1 MYSIANSTLALFY
14 KQYRQIVE
22 ITMNRTDGT
31 EYLTEADI
39 IQGGMTV
46 DRYCISGDK
55 IEIGSAIAAEL
66 TLKLDNREG
75 KFDDTNFE
83 GAELFV
89 RIGIKKWDA
98 GRWENAKVEYVP
110 IGYFTVDESPK
121 KALSIT
127 LSALDR
133 MVQFDKDFDADG
145 ITFPTTV
152 GNLLTYC
159 CTKCGV
165 PLKTIPETL
174 PNYSY
179 QVKECPQRENLT
191 YRQIIQWIGEITAT
205 CGYIDW
211 DGKLRMEWYSNT
223 DTVIDKSLRYTSDMN
238 EKDVTITGVQVEDDE
253 ENIYLAG
260 TDEYA
265 LNIEGNALIQ
275 YDHNVIAH
283 AVYEQVNGFT
293 YRPYTCTTKSLPH
306 LYPMDKISYVDK
318 NGVSHNS
325 IVTHWVYKLNGRT
338 HLTAKGVT
346 ATKENYAKAN
356 PLTAR
361 EAAVLAK
368 MKKANE
374 IELNSRQQAVL
385 ALNET
390 IVNSLGLFMSTV
402 EEGNGSIVYYYHNAA
417 TLEDSSVI
425 YTFREGGFAWTDDW
439 NDGDPVWQYGM
450 TKDGNAVL
458 NVLSTYKIQTE
469 YLDAGCVTAEKLSV
483 EYKQSVIDEI
493 TGAETRVTQS
503 FQAADGILSSKI
515 SEKAAQADLDDLTGR
530 VSTAETSIEQNAKEI
545 KLKATQT
552 SVDALGNTVSA
563 QGTQITQNAQAIT
576 LKAAQADL
584 DDLTGRVSTAEST
597 ISVQGNR
604 IALVV
609 NSSNSIKAAS
619 IVTAINGSASTVK
632 ISAKHIDIDG
642 ILTISNI
649 ATTDDIPTHTSDL
662 TNDSGFQTKSG
673 VTTIIGDTITTGYI
687 EGLGCEF
694 TSGKIGGWIV
704 ANGWLKSD
712 GSENG
717 VYCGLY
723 SGAYKTDAYY
733 TCNKPSLVNPGTYS
747 NGRFYAGASS
757 SEKVSDSKF
766 TVLDDGSL
774 YAEAAKIS
782 GVLTAA
788 AGSSIGDFSVTTDGN
803 LSLNTTANQSKYM
816 DVSKTYNSV
825 TYNTRVS
832 TGTIQL
838 SRASSTRTNY
848 ITIDNAGNSFPQLH
862 FGYGGVYDGIS
873 FKQYNATYMQVAGS
887 SSNFIIYDCGFGVYN
902 GGYHLG
908 VTCQIKIQTTTGDHV
923 YMRID
928 KGVITGLSQSLY
940 NTTTYPDK
948 SSGSI

>member
-1 MYSIANSTLALFY
+1 MYSIAKSTLDLFY
-14 KQYRQIVE
+14 RQYRQIVE
-22 ITMNRTDGT
+22 ITMNRTDST
-31 EYLTEADI
+31 EYLTEANI
-39 IQGGMTV
+39 IRGGMTV

-174 PNYSY
+174 PNHSY

-211 DGKLRMEWYSNT
+211 DGKLRMEWYSDT
-223 DTVIDKSLRYTSDMN
+223 DTVIDKSLRYSSDMN
-238 EKDVTITGVQVEDDE
+238 EKDVTITGVRVEDDE

-283 AVYEQVNGFT
+283 AVFERVNGFT

-361 EAAVLAK
+361 EATVLAK

-402 EEGNGSIVYYYHNAA
+402 EEENGSIVYYYHNAA

-439 NDGDPVWQYGM
+439 NDGTPVWKYGI
-450 TKDGNAVL
+450 TKDGNAL
-458 NVLSTYKIQTE
+458 YKILSAYKIQADLIESNSITAKQIKAGAIGGFTIDDKHIGIGMTSYNDSE
-469 YLDAGCVTAEKLSV
+469 HDGVYLGLDGIGLGKGKFYVRTDGFLFAKFGEVGNLKIIDKLYFGNESQYYIDANNDDSSYYIKLPDFQVNKAYGAVFSGELKSAKGTFEGELSAGSVLGGNIKIKGDKIWFEIMDNGESFRICDSEKNNYFYVGQNFISIFSKYYSDGSYKSDALSSGTTVYNNYGYGTVFTSFAGCLSGTWYSENSIAIV
-483 EYKQSVIDEI
+483 SDENNKNSI
-493 TGAETRVTQS
+493 S
-503 FQAADGILSSKI
+503 DI
-515 SEKAAQADLDDLTGR
+515 SEKYDVFFDNL
-530 VSTAETSIEQNAKEI
+530 NAKTYKYNYGTSGRLHTGFTAQGVKSALDAAEI
-545 KLKATQT
+545 ESMDFAGYVCKNNPDGTSSQYLRYEEFISINTWQIQKLKARIARLET
-552 SVDALGNTVSA
+552 TVSE
-563 QGTQITQNAQAIT
+563 
-576 LKAAQADL
+576 LKE
-584 DDLTGRVSTAEST
+584 V
-597 ISVQGNR
+597 
-604 IALVV
+604 
-609 NSSNSIKAAS
+609 
-619 IVTAINGSASTVK
+619 
-632 ISAKHIDIDG
+632 
-642 ILTISNI
+642 
-649 ATTDDIPTHTSDL
+649 
-662 TNDSGFQTKSG
+662 
-673 VTTIIGDTITTGYI
+673 
-687 EGLGCEF
+687 
-694 TSGKIGGWIV
+694 
-704 ANGWLKSD
+704 
-712 GSENG
+712 
-717 VYCGLY
+717 
-723 SGAYKTDAYY
+723 
-733 TCNKPSLVNPGTYS
+733 
-747 NGRFYAGASS
+747 
-757 SEKVSDSKF
+757 
-766 TVLDDGSL
+766 
-774 YAEAAKIS
+774 
-782 GVLTAA
+782 
-788 AGSSIGDFSVTTDGN
+788 
-803 LSLNTTANQSKYM
+803 
-816 DVSKTYNSV
+816 
-825 TYNTRVS
+825 
-832 TGTIQL
+832 
-838 SRASSTRTNY
+838 
-848 ITIDNAGNSFPQLH
+848 
-862 FGYGGVYDGIS
+862 
-873 FKQYNATYMQVAGS
+873 
-887 SSNFIIYDCGFGVYN
+887 
-902 GGYHLG
+902 
-908 VTCQIKIQTTTGDHV
+908 
-923 YMRID
+923 
-928 KGVITGLSQSLY
+928 
-940 NTTTYPDK
+940 
-948 SSGSI
+948 

>member
-174 PNYSY
+174 PNHSY

-211 DGKLRMEWYSNT
+211 DGKLRMEWYSDT

-283 AVYEQVNGFT
+283 AVFEKVNGFT

-318 NGVSHNS
+318 NGISHNS

-374 IELNSRQQAVL
+374 IELDSRQQAVL

-493 TGAETRVTQS
+493 SGAETRVTQS
-503 FQAADGILSSKI
+503 FQAADGILLSKI

-552 SVDALGNTVSA
+552 SVDELGNTVSA
-563 QGTQITQNAQAIT
+563 HGTQITQNAEAIT

-609 NSSNSIKAAS
+609 DSSNSIKAAS

-632 ISAKHIDIDG
+632 ISANHVDIDG
-642 ILTISNI
+642 ILTIGSI

-928 KGVITGLSQSLY
+928 KGVITGLSQSQY
-940 NTTTYPDK
+940 STTTYPDK

>member
-1 MYSIANSTLALFY
+1 
-14 KQYRQIVE
+14 
-22 ITMNRTDGT
+22 
-31 EYLTEADI
+31 
-39 IQGGMTV
+39 
-46 DRYCISGDK
+46 
-55 IEIGSAIAAEL
+55 
-66 TLKLDNREG
+66 
-75 KFDDTNFE
+75 
-83 GAELFV
+83 
-89 RIGIKKWDA
+89 
-98 GRWENAKVEYVP
+98 
-110 IGYFTVDESPK
+110 
-121 KALSIT
+121 
-127 LSALDR
+127 
-133 MVQFDKDFDADG
+133 
-145 ITFPTTV
+145 
-152 GNLLTYC
+152 
-159 CTKCGV
+159 
-165 PLKTIPETL
+165 
-174 PNYSY
+174 
-179 QVKECPQRENLT
+179 
-191 YRQIIQWIGEITAT
+191 
-205 CGYIDW
+205 
-211 DGKLRMEWYSNT
+211 
-223 DTVIDKSLRYTSDMN
+223 
-238 EKDVTITGVQVEDDE
+238 
-253 ENIYLAG
+253 
-260 TDEYA
+260 
-265 LNIEGNALIQ
+265 
-275 YDHNVIAH
+275 
-283 AVYEQVNGFT
+283 
-293 YRPYTCTTKSLPH
+293 
-306 LYPMDKISYVDK
+306 MD
-318 NGVSHNS
+318 
-325 IVTHWVYKLNGRT
+325 
-338 HLTAKGVT
+338 
-346 ATKENYAKAN
+346 
-356 PLTAR
+356 
-361 EAAVLAK
+361 
-368 MKKANE
+368 
-374 IELNSRQQAVL
+374 
-385 ALNET
+385 
-390 IVNSLGLFMSTV
+390 
-402 EEGNGSIVYYYHNAA
+402 
-417 TLEDSSVI
+417 
-425 YTFREGGFAWTDDW
+425 
-439 NDGDPVWQYGM
+439 
-450 TKDGNAVL
+450 
-458 NVLSTYKIQTE
+458 
-469 YLDAGCVTAEKLSV
+469 
-483 EYKQSVIDEI
+483 
-493 TGAETRVTQS
+493 
-503 FQAADGILSSKI
+503 
-515 SEKAAQADLDDLTGR
+515 
-530 VSTAETSIEQNAKEI
+530 
-545 KLKATQT
+545 
-552 SVDALGNTVSA
+552 
-563 QGTQITQNAQAIT
+563 
-576 LKAAQADL
+576 
-584 DDLTGRVSTAEST
+584 
-597 ISVQGNR
+597 
-604 IALVV
+604 
-609 NSSNSIKAAS
+609 SSNSIKAAS

-632 ISAKHIDIDG
+632 ISANHVDIDG
-642 ILTISNI
+642 ILTIGSI

>member
-31 EYLTEADI
+31 EYLSEADI

-174 PNYSY
+174 PNHSY
-179 QVKECPQRENLT
+179 QVKECPQRKNLT

-211 DGKLRMEWYSNT
+211 DGKLRMEWYSDT

-283 AVYEQVNGFT
+283 AVFERVNGFT

-318 NGVSHNS
+318 KGVSHNS

-439 NDGDPVWQYGM
+439 NDGNPIWQYGM

-458 NVLSTYKIQTE
+458 KVLSTYKIQTE
-469 YLDAGCVTAEKLSV
+469 YLDAGCVTAEKRSV

-493 TGAETRVTQS
+493 SGAETRVTQS

-530 VSTAETSIEQNAKEI
+530 VSTAE
-545 KLKATQT
+545 
-552 SVDALGNTVSA
+552 
-563 QGTQITQNAQAIT
+563 
-576 LKAAQADL
+576 
-584 DDLTGRVSTAEST
+584 ST

-609 NSSNSIKAAS
+609 DSSNSIKAAS

-632 ISAKHIDIDG
+632 ISADHVDIDG
-642 ILTISNI
+642 IVTVGNI
-649 ATTDDIPTHTSDL
+649 ATADDILTEAEVTVITNNTLLTTNVVAKNLMVNAANIVGTLTASQINAEGL
-662 TNDSGFQTKSG
+662 NVTNGTFTGSVVATNDINSESKTLINEHGIYFGNPFDQDLPSYMGDTSYSINNEGGSWLMTNIAIYYAPTITVQEIDWYSGLWYYKGWTITPDKITLRASYNDKDG
-673 VTTIIGDTITTGYI
+673 TTITKNGTISASDKNVKNSIDVFSDKYDTFFDNLIPRIYKYNNDTENQLHSGYVAQEVDNAVAVAGLTREDFAAI
-687 EGLGCEF
+687 CVEYEGTPKEKWGLMYDEF
-694 TSGKIGGWIV
+694 I
-704 ANGWLKSD
+704 
-712 GSENG
+712 
-717 VYCGLY
+717 
-723 SGAYKTDAYY
+723 
-733 TCNKPSLVNPGTYS
+733 
-747 NGRFYAGASS
+747 
-757 SEKVSDSKF
+757 
-766 TVLDDGSL
+766 
-774 YAEAAKIS
+774 
-782 GVLTAA
+782 
-788 AGSSIGDFSVTTDGN
+788 
-803 LSLNTTANQSKYM
+803 SLNTWQIQKL
-816 DVSKTYNSV
+816 KQ
-825 TYNTRVS
+825 RVAKLEK
-832 TGTIQL
+832 QL
-838 SRASSTRTNY
+838 SV
-848 ITIDNAGNSFPQLH
+848 LEE
-862 FGYGGVYDGIS
+862 
-873 FKQYNATYMQVAGS
+873 
-887 SSNFIIYDCGFGVYN
+887 
-902 GGYHLG
+902 
-908 VTCQIKIQTTTGDHV
+908 
-923 YMRID
+923 
-928 KGVITGLSQSLY
+928 QS
-940 NTTTYPDK
+940 
-948 SSGSI
+948 

>member
-22 ITMNRTDGT
+22 ITMNRTDGA

-55 IEIGSAIAAEL
+55 IEIGSAIASEL
-66 TLKLDNREG
+66 TLKLDNRDG

-98 GRWENAKVEYVP
+98 GQWENAKVEYVP

-121 KALSIT
+121 KASSIA

-133 MVQFDKDFDADG
+133 MVQFDKDFDADD

-174 PNYSY
+174 LNHSY

-211 DGKLRMEWYSNT
+211 DGKLRMEWYSDT
-223 DTVIDKSLRYTSDMN
+223 DTLIDKSLRYTSDMN

-275 YDHNVIAH
+275 HDHNVIART
-283 AVYEQVNGFT
+283 VFEKVNGFT

-306 LYPMDKISYVDK
+306 IYPMDKIAYIDK
-318 NGVSHNS
+318 KGVSHNS
-325 IVTHWVYKLNGRT
+325 IVTRWTYKLNGRT
-338 HLTAKGVT
+338 QLEAKGVT
-346 ATKENYAKAN
+346 ETKENYAKAN

-361 EAAVLAK
+361 EAAILAQ

-390 IVNSLGLFMSTV
+390 IVNSLGLFVSTV

-417 TLEDSSVI
+417 ILEDSSVI
-425 YTFREGGFAWTDDW
+425 YTFREGGFTWTDDW
-439 NDGDPVWQYGM
+439 NDGDPVWQHGI

-469 YLDAGCVTAEKLSV
+469 HLDAGCVTAEKLST

-493 TGAETRVTQS
+493 TGAETRITQS
-503 FQAADGILSSKI
+503 FQAADGILLSKI
-515 SEKAAQADLDDLTGR
+515 SEKATQAGLDDLTSR
-530 VSTAETSIEQNAKEI
+530 VSIAETSIEQNAQAI
-545 KLKATQT
+545 KLKASQT
-552 SVDALGNTVSA
+552 DIDS
-563 QGTQITQNAQAIT
+563 
-576 LKAAQADL
+576 
-584 DDLTGRVSTAEST
+584 LTGRVSSAEST
-597 ISVQGNR
+597 LSVQGNR
-604 IALVV
+604 ISLVV
-609 NSSNSIKAAS
+609 DSGNAIKAAS
-619 IVTAINGSASTVK
+619 IVTAINGTDSSVK
-632 ISAKHIDIDG
+632 ITASHVDIDG
-642 ILTISNI
+642 ILTVGN
-649 ATTDDIPTHTSDL
+649 L
-662 TNDSGFQTKSG
+662 TGN
-673 VTTIIGDTITTGYI
+673 VTTIVEDVVTTGYV
-687 EGLGCEF
+687 EALECAFEK
-694 TSGKIGGWIV
+694 GKVGGMTIGS
-704 ANGWLKSD
+704 AEMYYKSD
-712 GSENG
+712 GG
-717 VYCGLY
+717 YTGLY
-723 SGAYKTDAYY
+723 AANLNGSKYY
-733 TCNKPSLVNPGTYS
+733 IYTKRSLVTPTVDELPYYSTVRFFAGAPEQS
-747 NGRFYAGASS
+747 NGSIGMNNANFA
-757 SEKVSDSKF
+757 
-766 TVLDDGSL
+766 VLEDGSL
-774 YAEAAKIS
+774 YANAAQIS
-782 GVLTAA
+782 GVLTAG
-788 AGSSIGDFSVTTDGN
+788 AGSSIGDFHVTTEGN
-803 LSLNTTANQSKYM
+803 LSLSTTENSSKYM
-816 DVSKTYNSV
+816 DVSKTYNGV
-825 TYNTRVS
+825 TSNTRVS

-838 SRASSTRTNY
+838 TRTNGTQTNY

-862 FGYGGVYDGIS
+862 FGYGGVYSGIS
-873 FKQYNATYMQVAGS
+873 FKQYNATYMQVTGS
-887 SSNFIIYDCGFGVYN
+887 TSNFILYDCGFGVYN

-908 VTCQIKIQTTTGDHV
+908 VTCQIRVQTTTGNQV

-928 KGVITGLSQSLY
+928 KGVITGLSQSPY
-940 NTTTYPDK
+940 DTGTYPDI

>member
-22 ITMNRTDGT
+22 ITMNRADGT

-174 PNYSY
+174 PNHSY

-211 DGKLRMEWYSNT
+211 DGKLRMEWYSDT

-275 YDHNVIAH
+275 YDHNVIAY
-283 AVYEQVNGFT
+283 AVFENVNGFT

-374 IELNSRQQAVL
+374 IELDSRQQAVL

-483 EYKQSVIDEI
+483 EYKQSVVDEI

-552 SVDALGNTVSA
+552 SVDELGNTVSA
-563 QGTQITQNAQAIT
+563 HGTQITQNAEAIT

-609 NSSNSIKAAS
+609 DSSNSIKAAS

-632 ISAKHIDIDG
+632 ISANHVDIDG
-642 ILTISNI
+642 ILTIGSI
-649 ATTDDIPTHTSDL
+649 ATTDDIPTKTSDL
-662 TNDSGFQTKSG
+662 TNDSGFQTSSG
-673 VTTIIGDTITTGYI
+673 VTTIIGNTITTGYV
-687 EGLGCEF
+687 EGLGCSF
-694 TSGKIGGWIV
+694 TTGKIGNFTI
-704 ANGWLKSD
+704 D
-712 GSENG
+712 GSSIHSEIDN
-717 VYCGLY
+717 VFSGLY
-723 SGAYKTDAYY
+723 SADLNGSSYY
-733 TCNKPSLVNPGTYS
+733 YHNMRSLVTPTVNGSNYYS
-747 NGRFYAGASS
+747 TVRFYAGAPGNNGHGI
-757 SEKVSDSKF
+757 EHCYSKF
-766 TVLDDGSL
+766 AVLDDGSL

-782 GVLTAA
+782 GVFSNRGDSGYGLEIT
-788 AGSSIGDFSVTTDGN
+788 GSQLDFYSGTSKIGY
-803 LSLNTTANQSKYM
+803 LQANTTSVSWGRDYGETQNSISCSAMFCANGGIRASGLQM
-816 DVSKTYNSV
+816 
-825 TYNTRVS
+825 S
-832 TGTIQL
+832 TGYGNYVDGKLALTMGQL
-838 SRASSTRTNY
+838 KVQTNTGVTRYLLFYN
-848 ITIDNAGNSFPQLH
+848 GLL
-862 FGYGGVYDGIS
+862 VGIS
-873 FKQYNATYMQVAGS
+873 ADKISGYYDYSAATY
-887 SSNFIIYDCGFGVYN
+887 
-902 GGYHLG
+902 
-908 VTCQIKIQTTTGDHV
+908 TG
-923 YMRID
+923 
-928 KGVITGLSQSLY
+928 
-940 NTTTYPDK
+940 
-948 SSGSI
+948 

>member
-22 ITMNRTDGT
+22 ITMNRADGT

-145 ITFPTTV
+145 IAFPTTV

-174 PNYSY
+174 PNHSY

-211 DGKLRMEWYSNT
+211 DGKLRMEWYSDT

-283 AVYEQVNGFT
+283 AVFEKVNGFT

-318 NGVSHNS
+318 NGVNHNS
-325 IVTHWVYKLNGRT
+325 IITHWVYKLNGRT

-493 TGAETRVTQS
+493 SGAETRVTQS

-552 SVDALGNTVSA
+552 SVDELGNTVSA
-563 QGTQITQNAQAIT
+563 HGTQITQNAEAIT

-597 ISVQGNR
+597 ITVQGNR

-609 NSSNSIKAAS
+609 DSSNSIKAAS

-632 ISAKHIDIDG
+632 ISADHVDIDG
-642 ILTISNI
+642 IVTVGKI
-649 ATTDDIPTHTSDL
+649 ATTDEILTEAEITVITNNTLLTTNVVAKNLVVNAANIRGTLSASQINTEGLNVTNGTFSGSVIATNNINSDNKTLVNENGIYFGNPFSTDSPSYIGDSVYSINNEGGSWAMTNIDIYGASCITVIEDAWYSGLWYQKGWTITPDKISL
-662 TNDSGFQTKSG
+662 RASYNGNDG
-673 VTTIIGDTITTGYI
+673 TTITKNGTISASDKNVKNSIDVFSDKYDILFDNLIPRIYRYNNDTENQLHSGYVAQEVDNAVVI
-687 EGLGCEF
+687 AGLMREDFAAICVEYEGTSKEKWGLMYDEF
-694 TSGKIGGWIV
+694 I
-704 ANGWLKSD
+704 
-712 GSENG
+712 
-717 VYCGLY
+717 
-723 SGAYKTDAYY
+723 
-733 TCNKPSLVNPGTYS
+733 
-747 NGRFYAGASS
+747 
-757 SEKVSDSKF
+757 
-766 TVLDDGSL
+766 
-774 YAEAAKIS
+774 
-782 GVLTAA
+782 
-788 AGSSIGDFSVTTDGN
+788 
-803 LSLNTTANQSKYM
+803 SLNTWQIQKL
-816 DVSKTYNSV
+816 KQ
-825 TYNTRVS
+825 RVAK
-832 TGTIQL
+832 IEKQL
-838 SRASSTRTNY
+838 SV
-848 ITIDNAGNSFPQLH
+848 LEE
-862 FGYGGVYDGIS
+862 
-873 FKQYNATYMQVAGS
+873 
-887 SSNFIIYDCGFGVYN
+887 
-902 GGYHLG
+902 
-908 VTCQIKIQTTTGDHV
+908 
-923 YMRID
+923 
-928 KGVITGLSQSLY
+928 
-940 NTTTYPDK
+940 
-948 SSGSI
+948 

>member
-174 PNYSY
+174 PNHSY

-211 DGKLRMEWYSNT
+211 DGKLRMEWYSDT

-283 AVYEQVNGFT
+283 AVFEKVNGFT

-374 IELNSRQQAVL
+374 IELDSRQQAVL

-493 TGAETRVTQS
+493 SGAETRVTQS

-530 VSTAETSIEQNAKEI
+530 VSTAE
-545 KLKATQT
+545 
-552 SVDALGNTVSA
+552 
-563 QGTQITQNAQAIT
+563 
-576 LKAAQADL
+576 
-584 DDLTGRVSTAEST
+584 ST

-609 NSSNSIKAAS
+609 DSSNSIKAAS

-632 ISAKHIDIDG
+632 ISANHVDIDG
-642 ILTISNI
+642 ILTIGSI

-928 KGVITGLSQSLY
+928 KGVITGLSQSQY

>member
-174 PNYSY
+174 PNHSY

-211 DGKLRMEWYSNT
+211 DGKLRMEWYSDT

-283 AVYEQVNGFT
+283 AVFEKVNGFT

-374 IELNSRQQAVL
+374 IELDSRQQAVL

-402 EEGNGSIVYYYHNAA
+402 EEGNGSIVYYYHNTA

-493 TGAETRVTQS
+493 SGAETRVTQS

-552 SVDALGNTVSA
+552 SVDELGNTVSA
-563 QGTQITQNAQAIT
+563 HGTQITQNAEAIT

-609 NSSNSIKAAS
+609 DSSNSIKAAS

-632 ISAKHIDIDG
+632 ISANHVDIDG
-642 ILTISNI
+642 ILTIGSI

>member
-22 ITMNRTDGT
+22 ITMNRADGT

-145 ITFPTTV
+145 IAFPTTV

-174 PNYSY
+174 PNHSY

-211 DGKLRMEWYSNT
+211 DGKLRMEWYSDT

-238 EKDVTITGVQVEDDE
+238 EKDVTITGVRVEDDE

-283 AVYEQVNGFT
+283 AVFEKVNGFT

-374 IELNSRQQAVL
+374 IELDSRQQAVL

-493 TGAETRVTQS
+493 SGAETRVTQS

-552 SVDALGNTVSA
+552 SVDELGNTVSA
-563 QGTQITQNAQAIT
+563 HGTQITQNAEAIT

-609 NSSNSIKAAS
+609 DSSNSIKAAS

-632 ISAKHIDIDG
+632 ISANHVDIDG
-642 ILTISNI
+642 ILTIGSI
-649 ATTDDIPTHTSDL
+649 ATTDDIPTKTSEL
-662 TNDSGFQTKSG
+662 TNDSGFQTRSG
-673 VTTIIGDTITTGYI
+673 VTTIIGDTITTGYV

-694 TSGKIGGWIV
+694 TGGKIGGWII

-717 VYCGLY
+717 VYCGMY
-723 SGAYKTDAYY
+723 SGAYKTDAFY

-782 GVLTAA
+782 GVFSNR
-788 AGSSIGDFSVTTDGN
+788 GSSGYGLEITGSQIDFYSGSSKIGY
-803 LSLNTTANQSKYM
+803 LQANTTSVSWGYNYGKAQNSISCSAMFCANGGIRAS
-816 DVSKTYNSV
+816 
-825 TYNTRVS
+825 
-832 TGTIQL
+832 GLQL
-838 SRASSTRTNY
+838 SS
-848 ITIDNAGNSFPQLH
+848 
-862 FGYGGVYDGIS
+862 GYGTYVDG
-873 FKQYNATYMQVAGS
+873 KLALTMG
-887 SSNFIIYDCGFGVYN
+887 
-902 GGYHLG
+902 
-908 VTCQIKIQTTTGDHV
+908 QIKIQTDNFTSRYLLIYNGLIVGVSADKIDGYYDYSSSTYTG
-923 YMRID
+923 
-928 KGVITGLSQSLY
+928 
-940 NTTTYPDK
+940 
-948 SSGSI
+948 

>member
-22 ITMNRTDGT
+22 ITMNRADGT

-145 ITFPTTV
+145 IAFPTTV

-174 PNYSY
+174 PNHSY

-211 DGKLRMEWYSNT
+211 DGKLRMEWYSDT

-283 AVYEQVNGFT
+283 AVFEKVNGFT

-318 NGVSHNS
+318 NGISHNS

-493 TGAETRVTQS
+493 SGAETRVTQS

-552 SVDALGNTVSA
+552 SVDELGNTVSA
-563 QGTQITQNAQAIT
+563 HGTQITQNAEAIT

-609 NSSNSIKAAS
+609 DSSNSIKAAS

-632 ISAKHIDIDG
+632 ISANHVDIDG
-642 ILTISNI
+642 ILTIGSI

-694 TSGKIGGWIV
+694 TSGKIGGWII

-717 VYCGLY
+717 VYCGMY

-788 AGSSIGDFSVTTDGN
+788 AGSSIGDFTVTTDGN
-803 LSLNTTANQSKYM
+803 LSLNTTENYSKYM

-825 TYNTRVS
+825 TLNTRVS

-838 SRASSTRTNY
+838 TRTSSTRTNY

-928 KGVITGLSQSLY
+928 KGVITGLSQSQY
-940 NTTTYPDK
+940 STTTYPDK